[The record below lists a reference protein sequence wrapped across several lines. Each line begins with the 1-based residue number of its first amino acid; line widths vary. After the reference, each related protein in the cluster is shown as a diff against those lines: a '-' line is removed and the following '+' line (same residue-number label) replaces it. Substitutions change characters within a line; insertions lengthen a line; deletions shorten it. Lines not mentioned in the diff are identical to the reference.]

1 MKLSFFP
8 LQLFV
13 YVLFSFFYL
22 VSKIFLV
29 DKSEFIK
36 ACLKWTFFLGFFF
49 CLIFTSQFSFK
60 ILYYWVYILLFITS
74 NYINSI
80 WIWVCK
86 ISNIMKAY
94 RVKDYFSSSFS
105 SPFPESSLN
114 SLGYLFISV
123 HQHLYMCT
131 YTYFGIFSFFLTKN
145 GIMLLIFFWSFH
157 FFHLMS
163 WIGVLLRFTPIL
175 FNDDFNIYHI

>member
-1 MKLSFFP
+1 MKLSFFH

-13 YVLFSFFYL
+13 HVLFSFFYL

-29 DKSEFIK
+29 DLSEFIK
-36 ACLKWTFFLGFFF
+36 ACLKWTFFSRLFFF
-49 CLIFTSQFSFK
+49 ALYLLVSFK
-60 ILYYWVYILLFITS
+60 ILYYWVYILLFITF

-145 GIMLLIFFWSFH
+145 GIMLPYFSEA
-157 FFHLMS
+157 
-163 WIGVLLRFTPIL
+163 FTFSI
-175 FNDDFNIYHI
+175 